1 MFELEGEQYS
11 LEQVT
16 SAAEQSNMSL
26 DDYLKKYNINKLE
39 EAVETVEKLD
49 GAAKKDADVV
59 PVATPSRASIMSG
72 VQPQVTE
79 SPSVDTSLELQ
90 DPKPKKSRRAQVRA
104 KELAR
109 RKEALEWQKEQD
121 RIADSIEDL
130 EYKEAL
136 KGVDQ
141 TLSKA
146 GSSIWSYSPENISN
160 LYSKTT
166 GESLDYKTILN
177 TGSSSASYTGIFNP
191 YNSYLTGGFSYYDF
205 ANEEKINGISI
216 SELQKIDQANAAS
229 SVLESIIEKHGDKSD
244 DFVVDQGQVI
254 LKGKDKKLQELYSS
268 LRTATAEEKQGILD
282 QIKTTREDD
291 SQELFDINTG
301 NLVKYD
307 KLPEESKKDYDTIIE
322 KAEEKASTTELGQ
335 LKKELTNSY
344 SNLVGISKRISS
356 FVDENGEYE
365 ITKGSHTLQGY
376 LVNLVKDFFG
386 SEETTY
392 GDLSRVQQIA
402 NTGVLPE
409 NVSKISG
416 EHPLVKAYNTALQE
430 YAILN
435 QAVQTNTDPLSE
447 KQEGFWESIGDA
459 LIEKVDMTGGV
470 AAPKVKANANQI
482 FVESLRNAGLSGINQ
497 DEVDEAVSQNW
508 RSVIGGGTID
518 LSLLI
523 GELYASKKLT
533 GNKVQKG
540 FKWLSKAFNN
550 SKAAKSSKIVR
561 KTGNMLLKGGEEM
574 TVFEVLETGKT
585 GLGLSKQSTREEDF
599 ARRQFAFSLGI
610 GNSLGSTILRAMPAK
625 SIFSPILAQLSKSD
639 LARSA
644 GNRFVNANAGAFSFE
659 FARAMT
665 AALGKDEE
673 GYFDRSPE
681 EFVLGYVTEGAK
693 MGLLGAKSIFHKNG
707 IYRSFQRDLRLLNL
721 NPTYVNNA
729 AKRTGINPNSV
740 RKPGEETINEIDAAR
755 ADKMSGIDAKL
766 KTQQITKEQAKK
778 EIDAANKD
786 YNILE
791 AEAELNL
798 AKERVKAED
807 KSALK
812 PTDESVRILI
822 NKMKK
827 GQKFNDKDNNA
838 LVNTPLPII
847 YDRMGIDPSTKSLEG
862 RWNREFAIEDIMN
875 NNTSFKAPY
884 GSKERAESYK
894 FIDEAFEIGGEM
906 QLLKRLDNRTEE
918 QEKQLQQLEKDYKVY
933 EPGGYK
939 YDRLQDKLDELYLK
953 QRLANKAQ
961 AEDVLGATKEGESVS
976 IRSAQDFQE
985 KYNSIK
991 KDGQDVT
998 SSDGFYDAKNKI
1010 FYINEEVV
1018 AATRNTTVD
1027 KHEVGH
1033 FVLRDSL
1040 KDKTGKV
1047 TDEGV
1052 KVIDEVLNELTP
1064 KQRETV
1070 QKRIDDFYRYDE
1082 TELNSLKSKLK
1093 LALNEGKAEEAES
1106 ITEEINKLNSK
1117 PKKERNKKD
1126 YYEEYL
1132 TVLSDAINDKQIVF
1146 KENVGNAFEKFVP
1159 FLRKKMPE
1167 LELNANTG
1175 KNLFELIKS
1184 YSKGEEAGIEAA
1196 KEMSIAAE
1204 GKDTS
1209 GQQISESISKKSI
1222 ELKEQLEDLKDREF
1236 ELEQGDF
1243 DAQKSNLELKIRQA
1257 EKSEARDESE
1267 SIKTTAVEKIK
1278 PVKKLGIIDEIV
1290 EKATAQKL
1298 EAPIVSDKN
1307 KKIASVNEDIVKEMT
1322 ALGANKVSEIKDKD
1336 VRQSIVDRLG
1346 RNNVGAVTELAKKAA
1361 FKGKDLA
1368 IDEELKVGYD
1378 EFIGGFSAELSALIN
1393 SYKAN
1398 VNGKKVPFGAYMN
1411 QNLPLRYP
1419 AILRKSLEGK
1429 LKKSES
1435 LSSDKNIKKQVAS
1448 IESDSNDFELGG
1460 KDDSSEELIVDQID
1474 VRKFGPAR
1482 DKVDEISKI
1491 VEVEKGERPSYKDL
1505 ANKYLDQ
1512 VSMEL
1517 FNVPGKKIKGGA
1529 TLKDSEAKSLQALFI
1544 NPNNVR
1550 KLFKTMPPYNVAGS
1564 ETTIGEQGETIGV
1577 SKDVKGKSIGLSNKF
1592 MIKFYQPVTRAI
1604 PGISSPK
1611 GRSLGLTS
1619 QGQVYELKPEF
1630 RGRITNDAIKD
1641 IQRSVGVTEKG
1652 VPSEKISDA
1661 NRSKYGTTLT
1671 GFAKAYVA
1679 NVINVTGRSKQTD
1692 KQEQADTGAGKARIM
1707 FSKGSDINENLKNK
1721 NDNYKRFRNSILN
1734 KDMFHGGSK
1743 TTSTEATW
1751 FYLDNPEAAK
1761 MWGDGKVYKTNSSL
1775 LKDQLIIP
1783 DLNDVSEY
1791 HKHASKKFGLPEEN
1805 FFDVRN
1811 IMKLSNAGEI
1821 INDWI
1826 DWVAKNKTDW
1836 DLGYNL
1842 YEQGSLTEGIAVT
1855 VIGKIPESKL
1865 ESFKEDL
1872 GAGKASIMFSKTAK
1886 ENKEFSEKFKSNE
1899 VKKLVGSKFEDF
1911 ITKAKLPDTV
1921 AQEIKNVINS
1931 EDLKPIEM
1939 FQVVSDIASRDLSI
1953 GAKRNF
1959 QEGLITDLIK
1969 AEGKDFGA
1977 VLVENLKEVRKIFK
1991 KEYEAIGFGMEVEG
2005 LKESIKGDNKET
2017 RDAKVI
2023 DWLLSV
2029 SRSVRSSKNKN
2040 LLYVS
2045 TNKKLFDSVLK
2056 DIIGKDSDFEAVQKK
2071 LPSGKIVSFIKY
2083 KGEGLEGFQDITE
2096 LKSRGFRVYGEK
2108 VSEQADKA
2116 RELAFNKID
2125 SLKDRLDKKE
2135 ITKGQYDSMVDSYL
2149 SLISLDQKGLIRKMS
2164 KPNGEIIDG
2173 YRATELYLEHK
2184 MAAQEI
2190 KELLS
2195 SYAEGKVEKQEVLD
2209 TLEKEAL
2216 VNIMPKTLE
2225 KSLPN
2230 FAAERAINPNY
2241 KNSEGYKS
2249 KKYLDALEQYK
2260 PLIKDMDG
2268 NSIMFSKSQKV
2279 EKAKSLD
2286 KAFNDIIENKT
2297 GIPSRKRYGI
2307 VEATTK
2313 GASKGK
2319 FNFFIPPSAEDFVG
2333 LLYPTLGKGKV
2344 GDSQMQ
2350 WYKDNLISPYAKA
2363 MNKLSQARVYIL
2375 NNYKSLK
2382 NQLGVIPKD
2391 LSKKVEGTDYTK
2403 EMAVRVYIWNK
2414 QKMNVPGISNSDV
2427 RKLSKFV
2434 TENENLQTFGD
2445 QLINL
2450 QLGDGYIKP
2459 KEGWAAGTITTD
2471 ILEGLNTTKRSKYLQ
2486 EWQENADVIFSE
2498 DNMNKLQAVYGL
2510 NYVKAMKN
2518 MLGRMKS
2525 GRNRNFPGDSAT
2537 GRFTDWVTG
2546 SVGVTMFLNTRSAVL
2561 QTISAINF
2569 VNFTDNNILAAGKA
2583 FANQPQYWKDFMML
2597 MNSDFLKERRGGL
2610 RINVSE
2616 ADIADMAKKGGVRG
2630 AISKLLELGFAP
2642 TQIADSFAIASG
2654 GSTFYRNRV
2663 NTYKKQ
2669 GLTEKQ
2675 AKKKAF
2681 EDFRETAE
2689 ESQQSS
2695 RADRISMQQAS
2706 PVGRFVLAFANTP
2719 AQYARIIKKAA
2730 SDLKNGRGDRK
2741 ANISKIIYY
2750 GAAQNLLFNALQQA
2764 LFATALDDEEP
2775 KDKEKEKKYL
2785 NIANG
2790 MMDSLLRG
2798 TGIGGS
2804 VVSVGKNAIVKL
2816 VRELEKDRPKIQN
2829 VASEVL
2835 KISPP
2840 VSAKYSRL
2848 VQAGKSYDWNKDEMK
2863 EKGLSL
2869 DNPAYLAGSQVVSAL
2884 TNIPLDRAIKKANNV
2899 VSATSQDLETWERLA
2914 LLGGWQDWELGIDKE
2929 DKKPKIKTRSTK
2941 KVRKKIIKKKLETK
2955 LIE

>member
-26 DDYLKKYNINKLE
+26 DDYLNKYNIKKLE
-39 EAVETVEKLD
+39 KTVKTVEKLD

-59 PVATPSRASIMSG
+59 PVATPSRASIISG
-72 VQPQVTE
+72 VQPKVTE
-79 SPSVDTSLELQ
+79 SPSVDTSSELQ
-90 DPKPKKSRRAQVRA
+90 DPKPKKSRRAQSRA
-104 KELAR
+104 KELAK

-121 RIADSIEDL
+121 RIADSIKDL

-166 GESLDYKTILN
+166 GENLDYKAIQSTSII
-177 TGSSSASYTGIFNP
+177 GPSSTSYTGVFSP
-191 YNSYLTGGFSYYDF
+191 YNSVLTGEFSYYDF

-216 SELQKIDQANAAS
+216 SELQKADQANAATD
-229 SVLESIIEKHGDKSD
+229 VLETIIEEHGEKSD
-244 DFVVDQGQVI
+244 DFVIDQGQVI

-268 LRTATAEEKQGILD
+268 LRTANAEEKQSIVK
-282 QIKTTREDD
+282 QIETVRKDD

-307 KLPEESKKDYDTIIE
+307 KLPEESKKQYNTIVE

-356 FVDENGEYE
+356 FVDENGEDE
-365 ITKGSHTLQGY
+365 ITKSSQTTPEY
-376 LVNLVKDFFG
+376 LVSVVKDFFG
-386 SEETTY
+386 SKETTY
-392 GDLSRVQQIA
+392 GDLSRVQEVA

-409 NVSKISG
+409 NISKISG
-416 EHPLVKAYNTALQE
+416 EHPLANAYNQALEE

-435 QAVQTNTDPLSE
+435 KAVQTNTDPLLE
-447 KQEGFWESIGDA
+447 EQEGFWESVGDT
-459 LIEKVDMTGGV
+459 LIEKVDFTGGDPI
-470 AAPKVKANANQI
+470 PKVKATANQI
-482 FVESLRNAGLSGINQ
+482 FIDSAKKAGLEGVNQ
-497 DEVDEAVSQNW
+497 EEVDEAVSQNW
-508 RSVIGGGTID
+508 KSVVGGGTVD
-518 LSLLI
+518 LTLFVGGLALFK
-523 GELYASKKLT
+523 GGTA
-533 GNKVQKG
+533 NKISKG
-540 FKWLSKAFNN
+540 FKFVEKAFKA
-550 SKAAKSSKIVR
+550 SKAARSSKVLR
-561 KTGNMLLKGGEEM
+561 KAGDFVIKGMDEAAVFTG
-574 TVFEVLETGKT
+574 FEATKT
-585 GLGLSKQSTREEDF
+585 SLGLSQQSTREQEWATATFGF
-599 ARRQFAFSLGI
+599 ALGG
-610 GNSLGSTILRAMPAK
+610 GNSLGAGILRAIPAK
-625 SIFSPILAQLSKSD
+625 TIFSPVTAQLSKSD
-639 LARSA
+639 VLKDI

-659 FARAMT
+659 FAT
-665 AALGKDEE
+665 ALEALQNPEGNGYGPGDDK
-673 GYFDRSPE
+673 GYFEQNPE
-681 EFVLGYVTEGAK
+681 EFFLHYTGEVAK
-693 MGLLGAKSIFHKNG
+693 MGLLGSKSIFHKNG
-707 IYRSFQRDLRLLNL
+707 IYRAAQRDMRLLNF
-721 NPTYVNNA
+721 NPRYVDLA
-729 AKRTGINPNSV
+729 AKRTGISPESV

-755 ADKMSGIDAKL
+755 AEKMSGIDAKL
-766 KTQQITKEQAKK
+766 KTQQITEDQAKK

-798 AKERVKAED
+798 AKKRFDAED

-822 NKMKK
+822 QKMKK
-827 GQKFNDKDNNA
+827 GDKFNDKDNNA
-838 LVNTPLPII
+838 LVNTPLPLL
-847 YDRMGIDPSTKSLEG
+847 YARMGVDPSSKTLEN

-875 NNTSFKAPY
+875 NNTDFKAPY
-884 GSKERAESYK
+884 GSKERADSYK
-894 FIDEAFEIGGEM
+894 FLDEMFEVGGQK
-906 QLLKRLDNRTEE
+906 QLLLKTKNRNEA
-918 QEKQLQQLEKDYKVY
+918 QEKELQQLEKDFKIY

-939 YDRLQDKLDELYLK
+939 YDKLQDKLDELYLK
-953 QRLANKAQ
+953 QRLANRAQ
-961 AEDVLGATKEGESVS
+961 AEDILSATQEGESVS
-976 IRSAQDFQE
+976 IRSAEDFQD

-991 KDGQDVT
+991 NDGEDVR
-998 SSDGFYDAKNKI
+998 SSDGFYDAKNKT
-1010 FYINEEVV
+1010 FYINEQV
-1018 AATRNTTVD
+1018 AGEIRNVTVD

-1040 KDKTGKV
+1040 KDKAGKV

-1052 KVIDEVLNELTP
+1052 KVIDEVLSELTP

-1070 QKRIDDFYRYDE
+1070 QKRIDRFYKYD
-1082 TELNSLKSKLK
+1082 K
-1093 LALNEGKAEEAES
+1093 EGK
-1106 ITEEINKLNSK
+1106 
-1117 PKKERNKKD
+1117 ERPAKD
-1126 YYEEYL
+1126 YYEEYI
-1132 TVLSDAINDKQIVF
+1132 TVMSDAITENQIVF

-1167 LELNANTG
+1167 LELNASTG

-1184 YSKGEEAGIEAA
+1184 YSKGEKAGIEAA

-1204 GKDTS
+1204 GKDAS
-1209 GQQISESISKKSI
+1209 GQQVSESISKRSI

-1619 QGQVYELKPEF
+1619 QGQVHELKPEF
-1630 RGRITNDAIKD
+1630 RGRITNEAIKD

-1692 KQEQADTGAGKARIM
+1692 KQEQADTGAGKA
-1707 FSKGSDINENLKNK
+1707 
-1721 NDNYKRFRNSILN
+1721 
-1734 KDMFHGGSK
+1734 
-1743 TTSTEATW
+1743 
-1751 FYLDNPEAAK
+1751 
-1761 MWGDGKVYKTNSSL
+1761 
-1775 LKDQLIIP
+1775 
-1783 DLNDVSEY
+1783 
-1791 HKHASKKFGLPEEN
+1791 
-1805 FFDVRN
+1805 
-1811 IMKLSNAGEI
+1811 
-1821 INDWI
+1821 
-1826 DWVAKNKTDW
+1826 
-1836 DLGYNL
+1836 
-1842 YEQGSLTEGIAVT
+1842 
-1855 VIGKIPESKL
+1855 
-1865 ESFKEDL
+1865 
-1872 GAGKASIMFSKTAK
+1872 SIMFSMSAKQVKELKKRGYENIGKDYFSKVPKNVLPYLVKLNTVTQKGAIAKALEDISENLDEQSYNDLYNKWFKPYVELKYVRNK
-1886 ENKEFSEKFKSNE
+1886 ENWPSSEQDILRNVKSLAKSGKVEGLRSIQDNINKDSSKLDVVFEIDGQDVAVE
-1899 VKKLVGSKFEDF
+1899 VKKTADARLGQIHLHNEFGKTYVNKLSEEFASKIIEGDDQSSKVKLIEFLEKNYPSEIRKEKNKRGED
-1911 ITKAKLPDTV
+1911 IYIVTDGAYGAAIRRKALKNSRHKIKLPIT
-1921 AQEIKNVINS
+1921 
-1931 EDLKPIEM
+1931 L
-1939 FQVVSDIASRDLSI
+1939 VSDLYNNKGGNYIQFGDMGTFYMGKNKMSFNVASLEQINPKTKKLIDVDVTYMWKAYQRADGTKSL
-1953 GAKRNF
+1953 KRV
-1959 QEGLITDLIK
+1959 
-1969 AEGKDFGA
+1969 A
-1977 VLVENLKEVRKIFK
+1977 VPQLTTESRKILSK
-1991 KEYEAIGFGMEVEG
+1991 TKTLNIGT
-2005 LKESIKGDNKET
+2005 ES
-2017 RDAKVI
+2017 
-2023 DWLLSV
+2023 
-2029 SRSVRSSKNKN
+2029 
-2040 LLYVS
+2040 
-2045 TNKKLFDSVLK
+2045 
-2056 DIIGKDSDFEAVQKK
+2056 Q
-2071 LPSGKIVSFIKY
+2071 
-2083 KGEGLEGFQDITE
+2083 LESM
-2096 LKSRGFRVYGEK
+2096 LKSPGY
-2108 VSEQADKA
+2108 
-2116 RELAFNKID
+2116 
-2125 SLKDRLDKKE
+2125 
-2135 ITKGQYDSMVDSYL
+2135 
-2149 SLISLDQKGLIRKMS
+2149 
-2164 KPNGEIIDG
+2164 KPS
-2173 YRATELYLEHK
+2173 TPF
-2184 MAAQEI
+2184 
-2190 KELLS
+2190 S
-2195 SYAEGKVEKQEVLD
+2195 
-2209 TLEKEAL
+2209 
-2216 VNIMPKTLE
+2216 
-2225 KSLPN
+2225 
-2230 FAAERAINPNY
+2230 
-2241 KNSEGYKS
+2241 KS
-2249 KKYLDALEQYK
+2249 KKA
-2260 PLIKDMDG
+2260 
-2268 NSIMFSKSQKV
+2268 

-2313 GASKGK
+2313 GVSKGK

-2344 GDSQMQ
+2344 GDSQMK
-2350 WYKDNLISPYAKA
+2350 WYKDNLITPYAKA

-2382 NQLGVIPKD
+2382 NQLGVVPKD

-2414 QKMNVPGISNSDV
+2414 QKMNVPGISKSDI

-2434 TENENLQTFGD
+2434 ADNENLQTFGD

-2471 ILEGLNTTKRSKYLQ
+2471 ILEGLNTTKRSKYLK

-2569 VNFTDNNILAAGKA
+2569 INFTDNNILTAGKA

-2675 AKKKAF
+2675 AEKKAF

-2741 ANISKIIYY
+2741 TNISKIIYY

-2804 VVSVGKNAIVKL
+2804 VVSVGKNAVIKL

-2829 VASEVL
+2829 VASELL

-2848 VQAGKSYDWNKDEMK
+2848 VQAGKSYDWNKDEMM

-2869 DNPAYLAGSQVVSAL
+2869 DNPAYLAGANVVSAL

-2899 VSATSQDLETWERLA
+2899 VSATSQDLEAWERIG